1 MIIQTMKSVLKHL
14 LSSLV
19 LISLLAACGG
29 TPTPTS
35 APATATPVPA
45 SATATVTSL
54 PSPTP
59 SPQPIQLREFPER
72 YPPRDALP
80 LEECPFAT
88 RVDIENV
95 IGTLLESPTTTVTF
109 QPPYYEN
116 RASIR
121 CEARSEDNALYL
133 DLWFAPNAE
142 VAQKDFDEVRNLI
155 GREAISVSGLGEES
169 LWWQRGLRLETI
181 SGDTRLTV
189 ALTSHVP
196 DAAQQTALLAAQA
209 MQVIQPA
216 SGLAQPE
223 TVSLPIGAPEPT
235 SVQLRK
241 LAAEGEFFE
250 ACSLL
255 SQEEYE
261 ATLGPLDYPLV
272 SGSSIGELEPFET
285 HDCVT
290 DALEGGGWLYY
301 GIVFGDTPGDMILTY
316 KRGAAAYPV
325 NATRMDTL
333 GDEAW
338 YWYSPDGTNLNLSVL
353 RGNVMLVINV
363 LMADSYESR
372 GQLRTLARLILE
384 RLVERSQ
391 P

>member
-35 APATATPVPA
+35 APATATHTPA
-45 SATATVTSL
+45 SATATATSL
-54 PSPTP
+54 PSPTS
-59 SPQPIQLREFPER
+59 SPQPIQLREIPER
-72 YPPRDALP
+72 YPPGDALP

-88 RVDIENV
+88 RADIENV

-133 DLWFAPNAE
+133 DLWFAPDAE
-142 VAQKDFDEVRNLI
+142 VAQKDFDEVKNLI
-155 GREAISVSGLGEES
+155 GSEAISISSMGEET
-169 LWWQRGLRLETI
+169 LWWQRGLRLESI
-181 SGDTRLTV
+181 SGDTRLTI

-196 DAAQQTALLAAQA
+196 DAAQQMALLAAQT

-216 SGLAQPE
+216 SGFIQPE
-223 TVSLPIGAPEPT
+223 TINLPIGAPEPT

-241 LAAEGEFFE
+241 LAAEDEFFE
-250 ACSLL
+250 ACGLL
-255 SQEEYE
+255 TQEEYE
-261 ATLGPLDYPLV
+261 AILGPLDYPLV
-272 SGSSIGELEPFET
+272 SGNSVGELKPFET
-285 HDCVT
+285 YDCVT
-290 DALEGGGWLYY
+290 NALEGGGWLYY
-301 GIVFGDTPGDMILTY
+301 SIVFGDTPGDMILTY

-325 NATRMDTL
+325 NATRMDNL

-353 RGNVMLVINV
+353 RSNVMLVINV